1 MKKVFILVV
10 CVVMGVSAF
19 AQKEE
24 KKAIKQVFDTYMKSA
39 KARQADEAIK
49 CLSQSTID
57 YYSELLT
64 LCKADSAT
72 LISRPSFDV
81 VMTLAIKARTDASV
95 LCAMKSGEELLRH
108 AFLEGMVS
116 PEKQSFDDVVING
129 DTAIVTDNNAAYQF
143 VKENAVWK
151 FDIYYSMS
159 QLSTKFDSV
168 IQEYKVTK
176 PDFCVAMVVKMFG
189 NGILL
194 QDSKKIWNSVCEY

>member
-10 CVVMGVSAF
+10 CVVMGVSAM

-24 KKAIKQVFDTYMKSA
+24 KKAIKQVFDTYVKSA
-39 KARQADEAIK
+39 KARQADE
-49 CLSQSTID
+49 TID

-64 LCKADSAT
+64 MCKADSAT
-72 LISRPSFDV
+72 LISRPAFDV
-81 VMTLAIKARTDASV
+81 VMILAIKARTDASV

-108 AFLEGMVS
+108 AFQEGMVS
-116 PEKQSFDDVVING
+116 ANKQSFDDVVING

-151 FDIYYSMS
+151 FDLFYSTA
-159 QLSTKFDSV
+159 QLSTRFDSA

-176 PDFCVAMVVKMFG
+176 PEFCVAMVVRMFG
-189 NGILL
+189 SGILL
-194 QDSKKIWNSVCEY
+194 QNSKKIWNSVCE

>member
-1 MKKVFILVV
+1 MKKVFVLVV

-24 KKAIKQVFDTYMKSA
+24 KKAIKQVFDTYVKSA
-39 KARQADEAIK
+39 KVRQADEAIK
-49 CLSQSTID
+49 CLSKLTID

-64 LCKADSAT
+64 MCKADSAT
-72 LISRPSFDV
+72 LISRPAFDV

-108 AFLEGMVS
+108 AFQEGMVS
-116 PEKQSFDDVVING
+116 ANKQSFDDVVING

-151 FDIYYSMS
+151 FDLFYSTA
-159 QLSTKFDSV
+159 QLSTRFDSA

-176 PDFCVAMVVKMFG
+176 PEFCVAMVVRMFG
-189 NGILL
+189 SGILL

>member
-1 MKKVFILVV
+1 
-10 CVVMGVSAF
+10 MGVSVF

-24 KKAIKQVFDTYMKSA
+24 KKAIKQVFDTYVKSA

-72 LISRPSFDV
+72 LISRPAFDV
-81 VMTLAIKARTDASV
+81 VMALAIKARTDASV

-116 PEKQSFDDVVING
+116 PEKQSFGEVVING
-129 DTAIVTDNNAAYQF
+129 DTAIVTEKNSAYRF

-151 FDIYYSMS
+151 FDLFYSMS
-159 QLSTKFDSV
+159 QLSPKFDSA
-168 IQEYKVTK
+168 IQEFNVPK
-176 PDFCVAMVVKMFG
+176 PVVCIYMVAQMFG
-189 NGILL
+189 SQ
-194 QDSKKIWNSVCEY
+194 QDSIKIWNSVCE

>member
-24 KKAIKQVFDTYMKSA
+24 KKAIKQVFDTYVKSA

-64 LCKADSAT
+64 MCKADSAT

-81 VMTLAIKARTDASV
+81 VMTLAIKTRTDASV
-95 LCAMKSGEELLRH
+95 LCAMKSGEDLLRH
-108 AFLEGMVS
+108 ALQEGMVS
-116 PEKQSFDDVVING
+116 ANKQSFGDAVING
-129 DTAIVTDNNAAYQF
+129 DTAIVTDNNSAYQF
-143 VKENAVWK
+143 VKENAAWK

-176 PDFCVAMVVKMFG
+176 PDFCVALVVRMFG
-189 NGILL
+189 SGIL
-194 QDSKKIWNSVCEY
+194 QQNSKKVWNSVCE

>member
-1 MKKVFILVV
+1 MKKLFVLVV

-24 KKAIKQVFDTYMKSA
+24 KKAVKQVFDTYMKSA

-49 CLSQSTID
+49 CLSKSTID

-64 LCKADSAT
+64 MCKADSAT
-72 LISRPSFDV
+72 LISRPAFDV

-95 LCAMKSGEELLRH
+95 LCALKSGEELLRH

-116 PEKQSFDDVVING
+116 PEKQSFGEVVING
-129 DTAIVTDNNAAYQF
+129 DTAIVTEKNSAYRF

-151 FDIYYSMS
+151 FDLFYSMS
-159 QLSTKFDSV
+159 QLSPKFDSV
-168 IQEYKVTK
+168 IQDLKLTK
-176 PDFCVAMVVKMFG
+176 PEFCVAMVVRMFG
-189 NGILL
+189 SGIL
-194 QDSKKIWNSVCEY
+194 QQNSKKVWNSVCE

>member
-24 KKAIKQVFDTYMKSA
+24 KKAIKQVFDTYVKSA

-64 LCKADSAT
+64 MCKADSAT

-81 VMTLAIKARTDASV
+81 VMTLAIKTRTDASV
-95 LCAMKSGEELLRH
+95 LCAMKSSEDLLRH
-108 AFLEGMVS
+108 ALQEGMVS
-116 PEKQSFDDVVING
+116 ANKQSFGDAVING
-129 DTAIVTDNNAAYQF
+129 DTAIVTDNNSAYQF
-143 VKENAVWK
+143 VKENAAWK

-176 PDFCVAMVVKMFG
+176 PDFCVAMVVRMFG
-189 NGILL
+189 SGIL
-194 QDSKKIWNSVCEY
+194 QQNSKKVWNSVCE

>member
-24 KKAIKQVFDTYMKSA
+24 KKAIKQVFDTYVKSA

-64 LCKADSAT
+64 MCKADSAT

-81 VMTLAIKARTDASV
+81 VMTLAIKTRTDASV
-95 LCAMKSGEELLRH
+95 LCAMKSGEDLLRH
-108 AFLEGMVS
+108 ALQEGMVS
-116 PEKQSFDDVVING
+116 ANKQSFGDAVING
-129 DTAIVTDNNAAYQF
+129 DTAIVTDNNSAYQF
-143 VKENAVWK
+143 VKENAAWK

-176 PDFCVAMVVKMFG
+176 PDFCVAMVVRMFG
-189 NGILL
+189 SGIL
-194 QDSKKIWNSVCEY
+194 QQNSKKVWNSVCE

>member
-1 MKKVFILVV
+1 MKKLFVLVV

-19 AQKEE
+19 AQKEA
-24 KKAIKQVFDTYMKSA
+24 KKAVKQVFDTYMKSA

-72 LISRPSFDV
+72 LISRPAFDV

-95 LCAMKSGEELLRH
+95 LCAMNSGEDLLRH

-116 PEKQSFDDVVING
+116 PEKQSFGEVVING
-129 DTAIVTDNNAAYQF
+129 DTAIVTEKNSAYRF

-151 FDIYYSMS
+151 FDLFYSMS
-159 QLSTKFDSV
+159 QLSPKFDSV
-168 IQEYKVTK
+168 IQEFNVPK
-176 PDFCVAMVVKMFG
+176 PVVCIYMVAQMFG
-189 NGILL
+189 SQ
-194 QDSKKIWNSVCEY
+194 QDSIKIWNSVCE

>member
-108 AFLEGMVS
+108 AFQEGMVS
-116 PEKQSFDDVVING
+116 ANKQSFDDVVING

-151 FDIYYSMS
+151 FDLFYSTA
-159 QLSTKFDSV
+159 QLSTRFDSA

-176 PDFCVAMVVKMFG
+176 PEFCVAMVVRMFG
-189 NGILL
+189 SGILL
-194 QDSKKIWNSVCEY
+194 QDSKKIWNSVCE

>member
-10 CVVMGVSAF
+10 CVVMGVSVF

-24 KKAIKQVFDTYMKSA
+24 KKAIKQVFDTYVKSA

-64 LCKADSAT
+64 MCKADSAT
-72 LISRPSFDV
+72 LISRPAFDV
-81 VMTLAIKARTDASV
+81 VMTLAIKTRTDASV

-108 AFLEGMVS
+108 AFQEGMVS
-116 PEKQSFDDVVING
+116 ANKQSFDDVVING

-151 FDIYYSMS
+151 FDLFYSTA
-159 QLSTKFDSV
+159 QLSTRFDSA

-176 PDFCVAMVVKMFG
+176 PEFCVAMVVRMFG

-194 QDSKKIWNSVCEY
+194 QDSKKIWNSVCE

>member
-1 MKKVFILVV
+1 MKKLFVLVV

-49 CLSQSTID
+49 CLSKSTID

-64 LCKADSAT
+64 MCKADSAT
-72 LISRPSFDV
+72 LISRPAFDV

-116 PEKQSFDDVVING
+116 PEKQSFGEVVING
-129 DTAIVTDNNAAYQF
+129 DTAIVTEKNSAYRF
-143 VKENAVWK
+143 VKENAAWK
-151 FDIYYSMS
+151 FDLFYSMS
-159 QLSTKFDSV
+159 QLSPKFDLV
-168 IQEYKVTK
+168 IQEFNVPK
-176 PDFCVAMVVKMFG
+176 PVFCVGMVGRMFG
-189 NGILL
+189 SDIFL
-194 QDSKKIWNSVCEY
+194 QDSTKIWNSVCE

>member
-1 MKKVFILVV
+1 MKKIFVLVV

-24 KKAIKQVFDTYMKSA
+24 KKAIKQVFDTYVKSA

-49 CLSQSTID
+49 CLSKSTID

-64 LCKADSAT
+64 MCKADSAT

-108 AFLEGMVS
+108 AFQEGMVS
-116 PEKQSFDDVVING
+116 ANKQSFGEVVING

-151 FDIYYSMS
+151 FDLFYSTA
-159 QLSTKFDSV
+159 QLSTRFDSA

-176 PDFCVAMVVKMFG
+176 PEFCVDMVVRMFG
-189 NGILL
+189 SGILL
-194 QDSKKIWNSVCEY
+194 QDSKKIWNSVCE

>member
-24 KKAIKQVFDTYMKSA
+24 KKAIKQVFDTYVKSA

-49 CLSQSTID
+49 CLSKSTID

-64 LCKADSAT
+64 MCKADSAT

-81 VMTLAIKARTDASV
+81 VMTLAIKTRTDASV
-95 LCAMKSGEELLRH
+95 LCAMEAGEDLLRH
-108 AFLEGMVS
+108 AFQEGMVS
-116 PEKQSFDDVVING
+116 ANKQSFDDVVING

-151 FDIYYSMS
+151 FDLFYSTA
-159 QLSTKFDSV
+159 QLSTRFDSA

-176 PDFCVAMVVKMFG
+176 PEFCVAMVVRMFG
-189 NGILL
+189 SGIL
-194 QDSKKIWNSVCEY
+194 QQNSKKVWNSVCEY

>member
-1 MKKVFILVV
+1 MKKIFVLVV

-24 KKAIKQVFDTYMKSA
+24 KKAVKQVFDTYVKSA

-49 CLSQSTID
+49 CLSKSTID

-64 LCKADSAT
+64 MCMADSAT
-72 LISRPSFDV
+72 LISRPAFDV

-108 AFLEGMVS
+108 AFQEGMVS
-116 PEKQSFDDVVING
+116 ANKQSFDDVVING

-151 FDIYYSMS
+151 FDLFYSTA
-159 QLSTKFDSV
+159 QLSTRFDSA

-176 PDFCVAMVVKMFG
+176 PEFCVAMVVRMFG
-189 NGILL
+189 SGILL
-194 QDSKKIWNSVCEY
+194 QDSKKIWNSVCE

>member
-10 CVVMGVSAF
+10 CVVMGVSAM

-24 KKAIKQVFDTYMKSA
+24 KNAVKQVFDTYMKSA

-72 LISRPSFDV
+72 LISRPAFDV

-108 AFLEGMVS
+108 AFQEGMVS
-116 PEKQSFDDVVING
+116 ANKQSFDDVVING

-151 FDIYYSMS
+151 FDLFYSTA
-159 QLSTKFDSV
+159 QLSTRFDSA

-176 PDFCVAMVVKMFG
+176 PEFCVAMVVRMFG
-189 NGILL
+189 SGIL
-194 QDSKKIWNSVCEY
+194 QQNSKKVWNSVCE

>member
-1 MKKVFILVV
+1 MKKLFVLVV

-24 KKAIKQVFDTYMKSA
+24 KKAVKQVFDTYMKSA

-49 CLSQSTID
+49 CLSKSTID

-64 LCKADSAT
+64 MCKADSAT
-72 LISRPSFDV
+72 LISRPAFDV

-116 PEKQSFDDVVING
+116 PEKQSFGEVVING
-129 DTAIVTDNNAAYQF
+129 DTAIVTEKNSAYRF
-143 VKENAVWK
+143 VKENAAWK

-159 QLSTKFDSV
+159 HLSTRFDSV
-168 IQEYKVTK
+168 IQDLKLTK
-176 PDFCVAMVVKMFG
+176 PEFCVAMVVRMFG
-189 NGILL
+189 SGILL
-194 QDSKKIWNSVCEY
+194 QDSKKIWNSVCE

>member
-24 KKAIKQVFDTYMKSA
+24 KKAIKQVFDTYVKSA

-49 CLSQSTID
+49 CLSKSTID

-64 LCKADSAT
+64 MCKADSAT

-81 VMTLAIKARTDASV
+81 VMTLAIKTRTDASV
-95 LCAMKSGEELLRH
+95 LCAMKSGEDLLRH
-108 AFLEGMVS
+108 ALQEGMVS
-116 PEKQSFDDVVING
+116 ANKQSFDDVVING

-151 FDIYYSMS
+151 FDLFYSTT
-159 QLSTKFDSV
+159 QLSTRFDSA

-176 PDFCVAMVVKMFG
+176 PEFCVAMVVRMFG
-189 NGILL
+189 SGIL
-194 QDSKKIWNSVCEY
+194 QQNSKKVWNSVCEY

>member
-1 MKKVFILVV
+1 MKKLFVLVV

-95 LCAMKSGEELLRH
+95 LCAMNSGEELLRH

-116 PEKQSFDDVVING
+116 PEKQSFGEVVING
-129 DTAIVTDNNAAYQF
+129 DTAIVTDDNAAYQF

-151 FDIYYSMS
+151 FDLFYSTA
-159 QLSTKFDSV
+159 QLSTRFDSA

-176 PDFCVAMVVKMFG
+176 PEFCVAMVVRMFG